1 MYYLLNNIQI
11 IEGEIVFEKEH
22 FVGIKNKHFDYSRY
36 IHKFRPTRKSEIT
49 KSSDNLFDLLNV
61 GDLIVQ
67 QFDEKEL
74 GVNGGWLEQIQEIDS
89 EGIHTFNWCVKD
101 CELITKVYKKINK
114 DYLLIFERVDLN
126 NGK

>member
-1 MYYLLNNIQI
+1 MYYLLNNERI
-11 IEGEIVFEKEH
+11 IEGEIVFEKEN
-22 FVGIKNKHFDYSRY
+22 FVGIKNKHFDYTLY
-36 IHKFRPTRKSEIT
+36 LDKFRPTRKSEIT

-67 QFDEKEL
+67 QFDDIGEW
-74 GVNGGWLEQIQEIDS
+74 VEQIQEIDS

-114 DYLLIFERVDLN
+114 DYLIMFERVVVDD
-126 NGK
+126 K

>member
-1 MYYLLNNIQI
+1 MYYLLNNEKI
-11 IEGEIVFEKEH
+11 IEGEIVVENSLW
-22 FVGIKNKHFDYSRY
+22 VGIKNKHFDYTLY
-36 IHKFRPTRKSEIT
+36 LDKFRPTRKSEIT

-74 GVNGGWLEQIQEIDS
+74 GVNGEWIEQIQEIDS

-114 DYLLIFERVDLN
+114 DYLIMFERVVVDD
-126 NGK
+126 K